1 MNPQQV
7 QRIKSLQIHMGE
19 SMKVIHPGLF
29 LIMQRYP
36 AQKDALRRMYLSNPS
51 FQTLCEDYEKCSQ
64 ALEHWTRSGHALAPK
79 RTLDYQELV
88 QDLESEIEELIET
101 IDG

>member
-1 MNPQQV
+1 
-7 QRIKSLQIHMGE
+7 MGE
-19 SMKVIHPGLF
+19 SMAVIHPGLF

-64 ALEHWTRSGHALAPK
+64 ALEHWTRSGHGLAPK
-79 RTLDYQELV
+79 RSSDYQELL
-88 QDLESEIEELIET
+88 QGLEREIEEFMST
-101 IDG
+101 IGE